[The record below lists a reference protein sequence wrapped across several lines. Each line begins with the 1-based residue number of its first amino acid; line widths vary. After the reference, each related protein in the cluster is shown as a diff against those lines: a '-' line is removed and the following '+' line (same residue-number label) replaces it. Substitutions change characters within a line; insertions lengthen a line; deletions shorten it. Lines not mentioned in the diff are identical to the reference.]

1 MALGAKAIFYSSLDL
16 KYLAGSD
23 TQQVCVFKPADRSNQ
38 QAEIQTD
45 LTNCRSLGLDAQGS
59 WQIESQPWFTFF
71 TCTEKT

>member
-23 TQQVCVFKPADRSNQ
+23 TQQVLSVFSNQ

-45 LTNCRSLGLDAQGS
+45 LTNCRSLGLDAQGP

-71 TCTEKT
+71 TCTDKT